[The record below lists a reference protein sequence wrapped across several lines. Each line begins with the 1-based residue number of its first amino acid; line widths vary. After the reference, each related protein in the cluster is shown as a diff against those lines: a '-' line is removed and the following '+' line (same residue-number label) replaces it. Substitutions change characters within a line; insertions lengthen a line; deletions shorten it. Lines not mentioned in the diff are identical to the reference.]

1 MEKKENEKENL
12 KTMKDQ
18 AVENFTVCLKNLK
31 TTKETLSK
39 AEEKISHLIN
49 DNHKLKV
56 RAAVSFDELTPR
68 PSFQQVK
75 KKKKKNFFVLG
86 VKFLFLKRPRKK
98 HCAWISMRR

>member
-75 KKKKKNFFVLG
+75 KKKKKKFSFF
-86 VKFLFLKRPRKK
+86 
-98 HCAWISMRR
+98 

>member
-1 MEKKENEKENL
+1 MEKKEKENENL
-12 KTMKDQ
+12 KIMKDQ

-75 KKKKKNFFVLG
+75 KKKKKKFADFFFFFFSKV
-86 VKFLFLKRPRKK
+86 
-98 HCAWISMRR
+98 